1 MRIWRGEKETYRLLQ
16 WVMWRV
22 QNRSSLWH
30 TWKHTQQGKSH
41 VKTIIWS
48 AIVEAVFL
56 FAFTLRLNTDLK
68 YKLLK
73 INFSVLFLILY
84 NFITFL
90 HSPTRGWLHLS
101 RDVTPKTVTRW
112 FELFGGV
119 FYFIFPCVISFLLWS
134 KAAPLPSVL
143 SSCINFTQKKFHTA
157 QHERAGALPHYCI
170 LPVFSWADLRL
181 PGGSVSFLHSSCW
194 SSWFNWG

>member
-119 FYFIFPCVISFLLWS
+119 FFLFFRVLYHFFCGLKPLRSHQSF
-134 KAAPLPSVL
+134 
-143 SSCINFTQKKFHTA
+143 
-157 QHERAGALPHYCI
+157 R
-170 LPVFSWADLRL
+170 PV
-181 PGGSVSFLHSSCW
+181 
-194 SSWFNWG
+194 